1 MRLVPEVKGGGG
13 ECTYFYLILIFLLY
27 TIYMELF
34 YYLIAFGMIC
44 YCAYVFMPEVAFFWI
59 ERFMV
64 YLRNILARQI
74 VKERTYIEE
83 QLEVLQREKEKV
95 SEVLSEEK
103 YLKLIAELKE
113 DLNELDN
120 EESELYRM

>member
-1 MRLVPEVKGGGG
+1 
-13 ECTYFYLILIFLLY
+13 
-27 TIYMELF
+27 
-34 YYLIAFGMIC
+34 
-44 YCAYVFMPEVAFFWI
+44 MPEVAFFWI